1 MSPVWRSEGVIVIA
15 PPDDDYL
22 AAQSEAQRATDYPYA
37 APDGAFVL
45 TAGLLTVLD
54 DPAVLAG
61 RTAVLSVGSN
71 RAPVQLRRKFGD
83 DAIVPVTP
91 AILHDCDIV
100 HAATVSYYGA
110 VSCTAFPSRG
120 TDVMLNVAWL
130 DDAQLAIMHRT
141 EAVGVAY
148 DYVRMLAG
156 TVTHLPVPTA
166 GGDIVAAVQP
176 VFGYSARSGVLDL
189 GAGQP
194 GGLSRIPARNRQF
207 PTLAQDSAASLVQAF
222 IAGVDPTLDLG
233 GDRTRFIDRVTGD
246 RDCRKAVNRLLGA
259 RALHA
264 DGPWKVQPVDTQDIA
279 AFL

>member
-1 MSPVWRSEGVIVIA
+1 MSA
-15 PPDDDYL
+15 PLDDVYL

-37 APDGAFVL
+37 APEGAFVL
-45 TAGLLTVLD
+45 KAGRLATLD
-54 DPAVLAG
+54 DPSLLAG

-71 RAPVQLRRKFGD
+71 RAPVQLHRKFGD

-100 HAATVSYYGA
+100 HAATLSYYGA

-130 DDAQLAIMHRT
+130 DDAQLAVMHRT

-148 DYVRMLAG
+148 DYVRMLTA
-156 TVTHLPVPTA
+156 TVTHLPVPAA
-166 GGDIVAAVQP
+166 GGDIVAAAQP

-194 GGLSRIPARNRQF
+194 GGLSRIPARNRRF
-207 PTLAQDSAASLVQAF
+207 PTLAQDSAAALVQAF
-222 IAGVDPTLDLG
+222 ITGVDPALDLG
-233 GDRTRFIDRVTGD
+233 TDRDSFIGRVTAD
-246 RDCRKAVNRLLGA
+246 KACRQAVNRHLNH
-259 RALHA
+259 RAIHA
-264 DGPWKVQPVDTQDIA
+264 DGPWKVQHVEADDIA

>member
-1 MSPVWRSEGVIVIA
+1 MTA
-15 PPDDDYL
+15 PLDDTYL

-37 APDGAFVL
+37 APEGAFVL
-45 TAGLLTVLD
+45 NAGRLAALV
-54 DPAVLAG
+54 DPALLAG

-130 DDAQLAIMHRT
+130 DAAQLAIMHRT

-148 DYVRMLAG
+148 DYVRMLTG
-156 TVTHLPVPTA
+156 TVTHLPVPNA
-166 GGDIVAAVQP
+166 GGDIVAAAQP
-176 VFGYSARSGVLDL
+176 VFGYTARSGVLDL

-222 IAGVDPTLDLG
+222 IVGADPALDLG
-233 GDRTRFIDRVTGD
+233 NDRDRFIQRVTGD
-246 RDCRKAVNRLLGA
+246 KSCRLAVNEHLRG
-259 RALHA
+259 RAIPA
-264 DGPWKVQPVDTQDIA
+264 DGPWKVQTVDADDIA

>member
-1 MSPVWRSEGVIVIA
+1 VTA
-15 PPDDDYL
+15 PLDDTYL
-22 AAQSEAQRATDYPYA
+22 AAQSEAQRAIDYPYA
-37 APDGAFVL
+37 APEGAFVL
-45 TAGLLTVLD
+45 KGGRLAALD
-54 DPAVLAG
+54 DPALLAG

-130 DDAQLAIMHRT
+130 DEAQLAVMHRT
-141 EAVGVAY
+141 EALGVAY
-148 DYVRMLAG
+148 DYVRLLTG
-156 TVTHLPVPTA
+156 TVTHLPVPDA
-166 GGDIVAAVQP
+166 GGDIVAASQP
-176 VFGYSARSGVLDL
+176 VFGYSARGGVLDL

-207 PTLAQDSAASLVQAF
+207 PTLAQDSAAALVQAF
-222 IAGVDPTLDLG
+222 VAGIDPDLDLG
-233 GDRTRFIDRVTGD
+233 TDRDSFIARVTGD
-246 RDCRKAVNRLLGA
+246 KSCRQAINRHLRD
-259 RALHA
+259 RAIIC
-264 DGPWKVQPVDTQDIA
+264 DGPWKVQTVDADDIA

>member
-1 MSPVWRSEGVIVIA
+1 MTA
-15 PPDDDYL
+15 PLDDSYL
-22 AAQSEAQRATDYPYA
+22 AAQSEYQRATDYPYA

-45 TAGLLTVLD
+45 NAGRLTALD
-54 DPAVLAG
+54 DPALLVG

-71 RAPVQLRRKFGD
+71 RAPVQLHRKFGD
-83 DAIVPVTP
+83 EAIVPVTP

-148 DYVRMLAG
+148 DYVRMLTG
-156 TVTHLPVPTA
+156 TVTHLPVPAA
-166 GGDIVAAVQP
+166 GGDIVVAAQP

-222 IAGVDPTLDLG
+222 IAGVDPALELD
-233 GDRTRFIDRVTGD
+233 GDCDSFISRVTGD
-246 RDCRKAVNRLLGA
+246 KDCRLFVNRRLSD
-259 RALHA
+259 RAIHA
-264 DGPWKVQPVDTQDIA
+264 DGPWKVQPVDADDIA

>member
-1 MSPVWRSEGVIVIA
+1 MIA
-15 PPDDDYL
+15 PLDDAVYL
-22 AAQSEAQRATDYPYA
+22 AVQSEAQRAAEYPYA
-37 APDGAFVL
+37 APEGAFVL
-45 TAGLLTVLD
+45 NKGRLAPLD

-110 VSCTAFPSRG
+110 VSCTAFPSKG

-130 DDAQLAIMHRT
+130 DEAQLAIMHRT

-148 DYVRMLAG
+148 DYVRMLTG
-156 TVTHLPVPTA
+156 TITHLPVPIA
-166 GGDIVAAVQP
+166 GGDVVPAAQP
-176 VFGYSARSGVLDL
+176 VFGYSARGGALDL
-189 GAGQP
+189 GAGKP

-207 PTLAQDSAASLVQAF
+207 STLAQDSAAALVQAF
-222 IAGVDPTLDLG
+222 IAGIDPALGLGTDRDQFVDL
-233 GDRTRFIDRVTGD
+233 VTGD
-246 RDCRKAVNRLLGA
+246 KDCRLAVNRHLQG
-259 RALHA
+259 RALHG
-264 DGPWKVQPVDTQDIA
+264 DGPWQVQSAEADGIA

>member
-1 MSPVWRSEGVIVIA
+1 MTA
-15 PPDDDYL
+15 PLDESVYL
-22 AAQSEAQRATDYPYA
+22 AAQSDAQRATDYPYA
-37 APDGAFVL
+37 APEGAFVL
-45 TAGLLTVLD
+45 KAGRLTALD
-54 DPAVLAG
+54 DLALLAG

-71 RAPVQLRRKFGD
+71 RAPIQLHRKFGD
-83 DAIVPVTP
+83 GAIVPVTP

-130 DDAQLAIMHRT
+130 DDSQLAIMHRT

-148 DYVRMLAG
+148 DYVRMLTG

-166 GGDIVAAVQP
+166 GGDIVAAAQP

-207 PTLAQDSAASLVQAF
+207 PTLAQDSAAALVQAF
-222 IAGVDPTLDLG
+222 IAGVEPALG
-233 GDRTRFIDRVTGD
+233 LGPDRDSFIGRVTGD
-246 RDCRKAVNRLLGA
+246 KDCRLMVNRRLND
-259 RALHA
+259 RAIHA
-264 DGPWKVQPVDTQDIA
+264 DGPWKVQRVEADDIA

>member
-1 MSPVWRSEGVIVIA
+1 MIA
-15 PPDDDYL
+15 PLDDAYL
-22 AAQSEAQRATDYPYA
+22 AAQSETQRATDYPYA
-37 APDGAFVL
+37 APEGAFVL
-45 TAGLLTVLD
+45 NAGRLTALD
-54 DPAVLAG
+54 DPGLLVG

-130 DDAQLAIMHRT
+130 DDPQLAIMHRT

-148 DYVRMLAG
+148 DYVRMLTG
-156 TVTHLPVPTA
+156 TITHLPVPSA
-166 GGDIVAAVQP
+166 GGDIVAAAQP
-176 VFGYSARSGVLDL
+176 VFGYSARSSVLDL

-207 PTLAQDSAASLVQAF
+207 PTLAQDSAASLVRAF
-222 IAGVDPTLDLG
+222 IAGVDPALDLG
-233 GDRTRFIDRVTGD
+233 TDRDRFIARVTGD
-246 RDCRKAVNRLLGA
+246 RDCRLAINRHLQG
-259 RALHA
+259 RAIHA
-264 DGPWKVQPVDTQDIA
+264 DGQWKVQTVDSDDVA

>member
-1 MSPVWRSEGVIVIA
+1 MTVPL
-15 PPDDDYL
+15 DDADYL
-22 AAQSEAQRATDYPYA
+22 AAQSDLQRATDYPYA

-45 TAGLLTVLD
+45 NAGRLTALEDSALLAD
-54 DPAVLAG
+54 

-71 RAPVQLRRKFGD
+71 RAPVQLHRKFGG

-120 TDVMLNVAWL
+120 TDVMLNIAWL

-148 DYVRMLAG
+148 DYVRILTG
-156 TVTHLPVPTA
+156 TVTHLPVPLA
-166 GGDIVAAVQP
+166 GGDIVVAAQP

-189 GAGQP
+189 GADQP

-207 PTLAQDSAASLVQAF
+207 PTLAQDSAAALVRAF
-222 IAGVDPTLDLG
+222 INGVEPAFDLG
-233 GDRTRFIDRVTGD
+233 KGRDSFIDWVTGD
-246 RDCRKAVNRLLGA
+246 RDCRKAVNRRLA
-259 RALHA
+259 DRAIHA
-264 DGPWKVQPVDTQDIA
+264 DGPWKVQQVEADEGLVHIH
-279 AFL
+279 L

>member
-1 MSPVWRSEGVIVIA
+1 MTA
-15 PPDDDYL
+15 PLDDTYL

-37 APDGAFVL
+37 APEGAFVL
-45 TAGLLTVLD
+45 NAGRLAALD
-54 DPAVLAG
+54 DPALLAG

-130 DDAQLAIMHRT
+130 DAAQLAIMHRT

-148 DYVRMLAG
+148 DYVRMLTG
-156 TVTHLPVPTA
+156 TVTHLPVPNA
-166 GGDIVAAVQP
+166 GGDIVAAAQP
-176 VFGYSARSGVLDL
+176 VFGYTARSGVLDL

-194 GGLSRIPARNRQF
+194 GGLSRIPARNRQV

-222 IAGVDPTLDLG
+222 IVGADPALDLG
-233 GDRTRFIDRVTGD
+233 NDRDRFIQRVTGD
-246 RDCRKAVNRLLGA
+246 KSCRLAVNEHLRG
-259 RALHA
+259 RAIPA
-264 DGPWKVQPVDTQDIA
+264 DGPWKVQMVDPEDIA

>member
-1 MSPVWRSEGVIVIA
+1 MTA
-15 PPDDDYL
+15 PLDDTYL

-37 APDGAFVL
+37 APEGAFVL
-45 TAGLLTVLD
+45 KAGRLSALD
-54 DPAVLAG
+54 DPALLAG

-83 DAIVPVTP
+83 DAILPVTP

-130 DDAQLAIMHRT
+130 DAAQLAIMHRT
-141 EAVGVAY
+141 EAIGVAY
-148 DYVRMLAG
+148 DYVRMLTG
-156 TVTHLPVPTA
+156 TVTHLPVPSA
-166 GGDIVAAVQP
+166 GGDIVAAAQP

-207 PTLAQDSAASLVQAF
+207 PTLAQESAAALVQAF
-222 IAGVDPTLDLG
+222 ITGVDPALDLG
-233 GDRTRFIDRVTGD
+233 ADRDRFIDRVTGD
-246 RDCRKAVNRLLGA
+246 KPCRLAVNEHLRG
-259 RALHA
+259 RAIPA
-264 DGPWKVQPVDTQDIA
+264 DGPWKVQQVDAGDIA
-279 AFL
+279 TFL

>member
-1 MSPVWRSEGVIVIA
+1 MTA
-15 PPDDDYL
+15 PLDDADYL
-22 AAQSEAQRATDYPYA
+22 AAQSDLQRATDYPYA

-45 TAGLLTVLD
+45 NAGRLTALEDSALLAD
-54 DPAVLAG
+54 

-71 RAPVQLRRKFGD
+71 RAPVQLHRKFGG

-120 TDVMLNVAWL
+120 TDVMLNIAWL

-148 DYVRMLAG
+148 DYVRILTG
-156 TVTHLPVPTA
+156 TVTHLPVPAA
-166 GGDIVAAVQP
+166 GGDIVVAAHP

-189 GAGQP
+189 GADQP

-207 PTLAQDSAASLVQAF
+207 PTLAQDSAAALVQAF
-222 IAGVDPTLDLG
+222 INGVEPAFDLG
-233 GDRTRFIDRVTGD
+233 KGSDSFIDRVTGD
-246 RDCRKAVNRLLGA
+246 RDCRKAVNRRLA
-259 RALHA
+259 DRAIHA
-264 DGPWKVQPVDTQDIA
+264 DGPWKVQQVEADDIA

>member
-1 MSPVWRSEGVIVIA
+1 MTA
-15 PPDDDYL
+15 PLDDAVYL
-22 AAQSEAQRATDYPYA
+22 AAQSDSQRAADYPYA

-45 TAGLLTVLD
+45 KAGRLVTLD
-54 DPAVLAG
+54 DPAILAG

-71 RAPVQLRRKFGD
+71 RAPVQLCRKFGN

-91 AILHDCDIV
+91 AILHDCDVV

-120 TDVMLNVAWL
+120 TDVMLNIAWL

-148 DYVRMLAG
+148 DYVRMLTG
-156 TVTHLPVPTA
+156 TVTHLPVPAA
-166 GGDIVAAVQP
+166 GGDIVVAAQP
-176 VFGYSARSGVLDL
+176 VFGYCARSGVLDL

-194 GGLSRIPARNRQF
+194 AGLSRIPARNRQF
-207 PTLAQDSAASLVQAF
+207 PTLAQDTAAALVQAYV
-222 IAGVDPTLDLG
+222 AGVDPALDLG
-233 GDRTRFIDRVTGD
+233 TDRDRFIDRVTGD
-246 RDCRKAVNRLLGA
+246 RDCRQTVNRLLAG
-259 RALHA
+259 RAINA
-264 DGPWKVQPVDTQDIA
+264 DGPWKVQIVEADDIG

>member
-1 MSPVWRSEGVIVIA
+1 MTA
-15 PPDDDYL
+15 PLDDAVYL
-22 AAQSEAQRATDYPYA
+22 AAQSDTQRATDYPYA

-45 TAGLLTVLD
+45 NAGRLITLD
-54 DPAVLAG
+54 DATILAG

-83 DAIVPVTP
+83 GAIVPVTP

-148 DYVRMLAG
+148 DYVRMLTG
-156 TVTHLPVPTA
+156 TVTHLPVPDA
-166 GGDIVAAVQP
+166 GGDIVAAAQP

-194 GGLSRIPARNRQF
+194 AGLSRIPARNRQF
-207 PTLAQDSAASLVQAF
+207 PTLAQDRAAALVQAYVG
-222 IAGVDPTLDLG
+222 GVDPALG
-233 GDRTRFIDRVTGD
+233 LGTDRDSFIGRVTRD
-246 RDCRKAVNRLLGA
+246 RDCRQAVNRLLAG
-259 RALHA
+259 RAMNA
-264 DGPWKVQPVDTQDIA
+264 DGPWKVQIVAADDIG